1 MIKSDNENET
11 NKASNI
17 GKSVIVYND
26 LCAIY
31 NLYLQILKMYFYIK
45 SDFTNYC
52 MINSENKLKNVL
64 KVNIVKYYSYKLYT
78 DTKKCLSITDTIE
91 ENLKLG
97 KMVNKDEICKR
108 ENMILL
114 SLDNIGKFI
123 DQFYNIKNKYKNIF
137 SSKTISSMRQIH
149 CTYIKLYK
157 GLNKED
163 I

>member
-1 MIKSDNENET
+1 MIKSDNENEN

-31 NLYLQILKMYFYIK
+31 NLYIQILKMYFYIK

-78 DTKKCLSITDTIE
+78 DMKKCLSITDTIE

-108 ENMILL
+108 ENIILL
-114 SLDNIGKFI
+114 SLDNISKFI

-137 SSKTISSMRQIH
+137 SSKTISSMKQIH